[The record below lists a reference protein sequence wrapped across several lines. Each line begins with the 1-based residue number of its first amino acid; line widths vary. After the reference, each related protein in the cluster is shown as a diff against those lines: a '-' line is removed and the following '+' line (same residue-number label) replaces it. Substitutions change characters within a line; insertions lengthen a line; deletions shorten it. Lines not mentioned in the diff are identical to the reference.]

1 MTTFQMEHTIMAKTY
16 FTFIIFLA
24 IVLQNSLSAKPAE
37 INQYDVTYKMQEIMR
52 GHAVYKTMSPILA
65 RRSLDNFI
73 NILDPYKTYFLE
85 GEIDRWLHPKDELL
99 NQITKDFEYSKF
111 PQYEEIF
118 NLMQPCIE
126 RRNRFEERIK
136 SEALPKDVH
145 AKEFKDLTW
154 CKTEE
159 ELYTRLVRM
168 RALQVVAAEKMDAEF
183 KNLALQRLQK
193 IRLKYEEDILTKD
206 KKLKSQLFC
215 TDLLKAFASSL
226 DAHTLYFT
234 PAEASQFLISVQQRL
249 SGIGVQ
255 LRDDVDGFTVTK
267 IIEGGPADV
276 EGELRLKDKIIA
288 VDHEPVLGLDGTEVV
303 ERIRGKDDS
312 EVVLTILREVTV
324 GDEKHVEKKDIT
336 LKRGEV
342 IIKDARLQQSVE
354 PFGDGVIACFQLHS
368 FYQDLESSSS
378 QDLAKAFNT
387 VAKDNKVRGVILDLR
402 MNAGGLLTQ
411 AVDVCGL
418 FIKKGIVASIKDEN
432 GNVQHIRDIDS
443 NMIWDGPL
451 LVLVDRLSASAAE
464 IVAQALQDYGRA
476 LVIGDDHTYGK
487 GSFQTFTLTTQ
498 GNGAVDPHGEYKV
511 TRGRYYTVSG
521 KTPQLVGVQSDIV
534 IPGELSFM
542 EVGEEYAK
550 YPLEND
556 SISPNFEDNLSDVPF
571 FQRERIRRLY
581 QFDMQEPIKKYKGL
595 TEQLKRNSAKR
606 LANDKLFQN
615 FIENMKLIDDGIK
628 EPMVGVDFQMQEALN
643 IMKDMIWLIQVE
655 NLEQQP
661 AAAQAA

>member
-1 MTTFQMEHTIMAKTY
+1 MAKTN
-16 FTFIIFLA
+16 FQFILFFLA
-24 IVLQNSLSAKPAE
+24 VLLQNIASAKPAE

-52 GHAVYKTMSPILA
+52 GHATYKTMSPVLA
-65 RRSLDNFI
+65 KRSLDNFI
-73 NILDPYKTYFLE
+73 ALLDPYKTYFLE
-85 GEIDRWLHPKDELL
+85 GEIDRWLRPSDALL

-118 NLMQPCIE
+118 NLMQPAIE

-136 SEALPKDVH
+136 TENLPKDVQ

-154 CKTEE
+154 CKTDD
-159 ELYTRLVRM
+159 ELYTRLARM
-168 RALQVVAAEKMDAEF
+168 RSLQASAAEKMDPEF
-183 KNLALQRLQK
+183 RTLALQRLQK
-193 IRLKYEEDILTKD
+193 VRLKYEEDILTKD
-206 KKLKSQLFC
+206 KKLRSQLFC
-215 TDLLKAFASSL
+215 TDLLKAMASSL

-234 PAEASQFLISVQQRL
+234 PGEASQFLTSVQQRL

-255 LRDDVDGFTVTK
+255 LRDDVDGFTVTS
-267 IIEGGPADV
+267 IIEGGPADQTK
-276 EGELRLKDKIIA
+276 ELKLKDKIIA

-303 ERIRGKDDS
+303 ERIRGKDGS
-312 EVVLTILREVTV
+312 EVVLTVLRDTSV
-324 GDEKHVEKKDIT
+324 GDKKQQEKKDVT
-336 LKRGEV
+336 LERGEV
-342 IIKDARLQQSVE
+342 IIKEGRLQQSVE
-354 PFGDGVIACFQLHS
+354 PFGDGVIATLTLHS

-378 QDLAKAFNT
+378 QDLAKAFNSI
-387 VAKDNKVRGVILDLR
+387 AKENKVRGVILDLR
-402 MNAGGLLTQ
+402 MNPGGLLPQ
-411 AVDVCGL
+411 AVDVVGL

-443 NMIWDGPL
+443 NRIWDGPL
-451 LVLVDRLSASAAE
+451 IVLVDRLSASAAE

-534 IPGELSFM
+534 VPGELSFM

-556 SISPNFEDNLSDVPF
+556 SIPPNFEDTLSDVPF

-581 QFDMQEPIKKYKGL
+581 QFDTQEPITKYKGF
-595 TEQLKRNSAKR
+595 TEQLRRNSAQR
-606 LANDKLFQN
+606 ISNDKLFQN
-615 FIENMKLIDDGIK
+615 FIENMKHIDNGIQ
-628 EPMVGVDFQMQEALN
+628 EPMINVDFQMQEALN
-643 IMKDMIWLIQVE
+643 VMKDLIWLIQM
-655 NLEQQP
+655 EQPILQP
-661 AAAQAA
+661 APAVAA